1 MKTQAELRA
10 DFQRFL
16 AADMLDEAEAVLDE
30 IEPASDDEWRR
41 MLDEAPPDD
50 EPVSDTERSSLQAAA
65 ARQERRRATQRAG

>member
-41 MLDEAPPDD
+41 MLDEAPLDD

>member
-41 MLDEAPPDD
+41 ILDEAPLDD
-50 EPVSDTERSSLQAAA
+50 EPLSDAERSSLDAAA
-65 ARQERRRATQRAG
+65 ARRELRRATQRAG